1 MSRDM
6 VEIATIRRKFLG
18 TSSLLLIGKLFTAFF
33 GIFIARSLGPESFGK
48 YSYILSITTIL
59 TIPTIAGLPQLLIRE
74 ISKAE
79 MDKHWPKLKG
89 VLNWSTSYAV
99 LISIVTIF
107 VVYTAN
113 YFEWITASTG
123 QLLVI
128 AVILI
133 PIRGLIFKQSATLN
147 GFQHPELAQIP
158 SNIVIP
164 VLMCIVSGILYMYK
178 IEVNAEKIITFQ
190 IIVSLVALLV
200 ASVLVIKKTPTEV
213 RSVTPKYFIREWHFA
228 LIPFTFISVISTLNI
243 EIASVLLGYLGD
255 EKSVGYLKVAM
266 QVGLLL
272 ALGIVAINTINA
284 PTIARLY
291 HSGDVVATQELLTK
305 SVKLSTITLVPIG
318 FIAIFFGDK
327 IVEFLFGAEYLPSFP
342 LIIVLTIGQV
352 FNVVM
357 GAVGLVLTMSGNE
370 KKAIRTLIIG
380 LALTVLLLIILIPV
394 YGALGAVIATTC
406 TMFFLN
412 IVMAIDVYKITGL
425 KTWLIFERKKRVVV

>member
-1 MSRDM
+1 M

-18 TSSLLLIGKLFTAFF
+18 TSGLLLIGKLFTAIF
-33 GIFIARSLGPESFGK
+33 GIFIARTLGPENFGK
-48 YSYILSITTIL
+48 YSYILSIITIL

-89 VLNWSTSYAV
+89 LLNWSTSYTV
-99 LISIVTIF
+99 LISMVTISL
-107 VVYTAN
+107 VYTAN
-113 YFEWITASTG
+113 YFEWVTTSTG

-133 PIRGLIFKQSATLN
+133 PIRGLIFKKSATLN

-164 VLMCIVSGILYMYK
+164 VLMCVFSGILYIYK
-178 IEVNAEKIITFQ
+178 IDVNAEKIITFQ
-190 IIVSLVALLV
+190 IVVSLIALVV
-200 ASVLVIKKTPTEV
+200 ASILVVKKTPKEV
-213 RSVTPKYFIREWHFA
+213 RNVTPKYFIREWHVA
-228 LIPFTFISVISTLNI
+228 LIPFTFISLISTMNI

-255 EKSVGYLKVAM
+255 EKSVAYLKVAT
-266 QVGLLL
+266 QVGILL

-291 HSGDVVATQELLTK
+291 HSGDMAATQELLTK
-305 SVKLSTITLVPIG
+305 SVKLSTIILVPIG
-318 FIAIFFGDK
+318 IIAIFFGDK
-327 IVEFLFGAEYLPSFP
+327 LVELLFGVEYLPSYP
-342 LIIVLTIGQV
+342 LIVVLTIGQV

-370 KKAIRTLIIG
+370 KIAIRTLIIG
-380 LALTVLLLIILIPV
+380 LVLTVLLLIFLIPV
-394 YGALGAVIATTC
+394 YNALGAVIAMTC
-406 TMFFLN
+406 TMLFLN
-412 IVMAIDVYKITGL
+412 IVMARDVFKITGL
-425 KTWLIFERKKRVVV
+425 KTWLIFERKGKVVV